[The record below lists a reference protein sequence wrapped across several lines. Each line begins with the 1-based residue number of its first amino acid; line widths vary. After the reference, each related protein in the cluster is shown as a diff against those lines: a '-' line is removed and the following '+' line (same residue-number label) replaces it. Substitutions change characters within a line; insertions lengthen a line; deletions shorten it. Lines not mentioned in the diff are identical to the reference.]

1 MVRRG
6 MRPLSRKLLR
16 DLKAGWKSFAA
27 IWIICTLA
35 MTLYVGID
43 ATWRAMEYNLDGQ
56 FARSN
61 MADLWVYGAVS
72 DRTVRDLT
80 AIDGVAAAQRRVRAN
95 PEAQTLNGEP
105 LVALYMADGAAE
117 ICKPLLLQGEPLD
130 KTRKD
135 QVILQAK
142 FARDHGIA
150 VGDTLPLKL
159 GDRALSLT
167 VCGIGYL
174 PEYVVTSSGD
184 EFSPPTTRFGYG
196 FVSPGTLSFLPFSEV
211 VLTLKPGADVA
222 AVRQAAQALFAEKQ
236 VTVLERENLF
246 GVKMAMEEAQQ
257 IRAMGQIFPAVFF
270 IIAALITWTTM
281 SRLVEN
287 QRLQIGTLFAIGYSR
302 GELTAHYASYGLLMA
317 VLGAVGGLAG
327 AAFFFSPVILDLL
340 STSVY
345 TLPGVKPYLAP
356 GVVLGTSAVIALITG
371 GASLLSAIT
380 ALAQSPA
387 ALMRPKPPTKGRR
400 IVLENIGFIWKRLKF
415 SSKMILRN
423 LARNPVRLAMGLI
436 GVAGCTAMMLTGF
449 GMKDSVA
456 YVLANHYDRTMFY
469 DMRVSTA
476 DDAPVDYA
484 RGLAER
490 AGAAEYEEEMYASCE
505 ALMHEQWENK
515 QLFVLEDGH
524 DMVRLTDLNGKR
536 LTLPLTGVAMT
547 RKAAEEFGL
556 AEGGTLWLRLTGE
569 RPVGATVMQVIDLQ
583 LDQGIY
589 MTRSALRDLGLM
601 PWRPNSVMLRGEQLD
616 RDTLEAM
623 DGVTRV
629 RTLEEE
635 KKGNGAVLDVMNL
648 VVLLLVIFSGALA
661 LVVLYNLGQL
671 NFSERVR
678 ELATLM
684 VLGFTPREIKRLVLR
699 ENIIIALIG
708 LPIGMLLGPGL
719 HRWVLATG
727 LPNTIQF
734 VPYIARMSWAYTA
747 LFTVAFAMIVNWMLG
762 AKFKDV
768 NMVEAL
774 KSIE

>member
-1 MVRRG
+1 MS
-6 MRPLSRKLLR
+6 PLARKLLR

-43 ATWRAMEYNLDGQ
+43 ATWRAMEHNLDIQ
-56 FARSN
+56 FQQSN
-61 MADLWVYGAVS
+61 MADLWVHGAVS
-72 DRTVRDLT
+72 DRTVRDLE
-80 AIDGVAAAQRRVRAN
+80 AIDGVALAQRRVRAN
-95 PEAQTLNGEP
+95 PEAQTLTGEP
-105 LVALYMADGAAE
+105 VVALYMADGDPE
-117 ICKPLLLQGEPLD
+117 ICKPLILTGEPLD
-130 KTRKD
+130 PDRKD
-135 QVILQAK
+135 QVILQEK
-142 FARDHGIA
+142 FAREQGIR
-150 VGDTLPLKL
+150 VGDVLPLKL

-167 VCGIGYL
+167 VCALGYL

-196 FVSPGTLSFLPFSEV
+196 YVSPGTLSFLPFAEV
-211 VLTLKPGADVA
+211 VLTLTPGADVA
-222 AVRQAAQALFAEKQ
+222 AVKQAAQALFEEKR
-236 VTVLERENLF
+236 VTVLEREDLF

-302 GELTAHYASYGLLMA
+302 GELIRHYASYGLLMA

-327 AAFFFSPVILDLL
+327 AVFFFSPVILDLL
-340 STSVY
+340 SRSMY
-345 TLPGVKPYLAP
+345 SLPGVRPYLAP
-356 GVVLGTSAVIALITG
+356 LVVLGTSAIIALITG
-371 GASLLSAIT
+371 GASLLSAIA
-380 ALAQSPA
+380 ALIQSPA
-387 ALMRPKPPTKGRR
+387 ALMRPKPPAKGRR
-400 IVLENIGFIWKRLKF
+400 VVLENIAFIWKRLKF
-415 SSKMILRN
+415 SSKMIMRN

-449 GMKDSVA
+449 GMKDSVQ
-456 YVLANHYDRTMFY
+456 YVLSNHYDRTMFY
-469 DMRVSTA
+469 DMRVSMV

-484 RGLAER
+484 LGMASR
-490 AGAAEYEEEMYASCE
+490 AGATEYEEEMYASCE
-505 ALMHEQWENK
+505 GLMHDKWETK
-515 QLFVLEDGH
+515 QIFVLEDNH
-524 DMVRLTDLNGKR
+524 DMVRLTDLTGTR
-536 LTLPLTGVAMT
+536 LQLPLSGVAMT

-556 AEGGTLWLRLTGE
+556 AEGDTLWLRLTGE
-569 RPVGATVMQVIDLQ
+569 RPVGATVMQVLDVQ
-583 LDQGIY
+583 LDLGVY
-589 MTRSALRDLGLM
+589 MPRSALRPRGLM
-601 PWRPNSVMLRGEQLD
+601 PWRPNSVMLRGEHLH
-616 RDTLEAM
+616 RETLEAM

-648 VVLLLVIFSGALA
+648 VVLLLVVFSGALA

-671 NFSERVR
+671 NFSERIR

-684 VLGFTPREIKRLVLR
+684 VLGFTTREIKHLVLR

-708 LPIGMLLGPGL
+708 LPIGLLLGPGL

-734 VPYIARMSWAYTA
+734 LPYIARMSWVYTA
-747 LFTVAFAMIVNWMLG
+747 FFTVAFAVIVNWMLG
-762 AKFKDV
+762 VKFKDV